1 MGFKVRIRQCEDAI
15 DVQMGETILQAALRN
30 GISYPSGCQ
39 SGNCA
44 ACKSHL
50 HDGEIEMSP
59 YSEYALTDTEQA
71 AGMILA
77 CRAVPWSDAE
87 VSWLA
92 EDDVV
97 TNPVRH
103 ITCTVTGLDDL
114 THDIKRVSLTP
125 SDGEVPE
132 FTPGQY
138 AKLTFDDLPGRD
150 YSMAGHS
157 DDTSLEFHIRAV
169 PDGAVSSHVA
179 DMLAIGDAVQV
190 EMPMGIA
197 HVRTLHTG
205 PVALIAGGS
214 GIAPIMS
221 ILRSVLT
228 QPDMGTRPVHLF
240 IGVRAER
247 DIYLEDHFVDLAAK
261 HDNLTITWAL
271 SEPGEQTERRKG
283 HLAAIVQQDLLRHL
297 PLDGWKAYLAG
308 PPVMVDTCTDVL
320 EDLGIGRENCHA
332 DAFFTASEMAENQ
345 A

>member
-1 MGFKVRIRQCEDAI
+1 MGFKIRIRQCDNPI
-15 DVQMGETILQAALRN
+15 DVEMGETILQAALRH

-59 YSEYALTDTEQA
+59 FSEYALTDAERG

-77 CRAVPWSDAE
+77 CRAVPWSDGE

-103 ITCTVTGLDDL
+103 IDCTVTGLQDL
-114 THDIKRVSLTP
+114 THDIKGVSLTP
-125 SDGEVPE
+125 VDDKIPE

-138 AKLTFDDLPGRD
+138 ASLSFAGLPGRD
-150 YSMAGHS
+150 YSMASHAT
-157 DDTSLEFHIRAV
+157 DPTIDFHIRAM
-169 PDGAVSSHVA
+169 PDGEVSAHVA
-179 DMLAIGDAVQV
+179 NTLAPGDPVRV

-197 HVRTLHTG
+197 HIRSQHTG
-205 PVALIAGGS
+205 PVVLIAGGS
-214 GIAPIMS
+214 GIAPIIS
-221 ILRSVLT
+221 ILRAILAQDDT
-228 QPDMGTRPVHLF
+228 ADRPIHLYL
-240 IGVRAER
+240 GVRDEA
-247 DIYLEDHFVDLAAK
+247 DVYLEDYFADLAAQ
-261 HDNLTITWAL
+261 HENLTVTWAL
-271 SEPGEQTERRKG
+271 SEPGGDTARRTG
-283 HLAAIVQQDLLRHL
+283 HLASLLQLDLVRHL

-308 PPVMVDTCTDVL
+308 PPVMVETSMAVL
-320 EDLGIGRENCHA
+320 EDFGISRDNCHA
-332 DAFFTASEMAENQ
+332 DAFFTARELADNV